1 MTTSRDRGT
10 GETLSAADA
19 PLPAVDWLG
28 AIARDAEALEAAARA
43 AGPDAAV
50 PGCPGWT
57 VTDLLEHIGSVLYR
71 ASLIIGE
78 RRERRPHR
86 SETTALPGDP
96 FGWYDK
102 GRTAI
107 VPVLQAADPAA
118 DYWTFRGPNPL
129 RWWLRRLANETA
141 IHRVDAEQ
149 AAGWDV
155 AVDAAFAA
163 DGVDEKL
170 ETYLPVI
177 ARQQPPEQPV
187 TVALRAD
194 DVGSAWTVTV
204 GDEVTVVRHE
214 EPAASTVAAEA
225 ADLYL
230 WLWQRAPD
238 DRVEVVGD
246 AAAVDALRAA
256 ARV

>member
-1 MTTSRDRGT
+1 M
-10 GETLSAADA
+10 
-19 PLPAVDWLG
+19 
-28 AIARDAEALEAAARA
+28 
-43 AGPDAAV
+43 

-57 VTDLLEHIGSVLYR
+57 VTDVLEHVGSVLYR

-78 RRERRPHR
+78 RRERRPYR
-86 SETTALPGDP
+86 SETTAPPGDP
-96 FGWYDK
+96 FAWYEK
-102 GRTAI
+102 GRAAI
-107 VPVLQAADPAA
+107 LPVLRAADPSV
-118 DYWTFRGPNPL
+118 DYRTFRGPNPL

-141 IHRVDAEQ
+141 VHRVDAEQ
-149 AAGWDV
+149 AAGWDS
-155 AVDAAFAA
+155 AIGAAFAA
-163 DGVDEKL
+163 DGIDEKL

-177 ARQQPPEQPV
+177 ARQRSPERPV

-204 GDEVTVVRHE
+204 GEEVAVVQHV
-214 EPAASTVAAEA
+214 EPAEATVAAAA

-238 DRVEVVGD
+238 ERVETVGD
-246 AAAVDALRAA
+246 AAAVHALRAA

>member
-1 MTTSRDRGT
+1 
-10 GETLSAADA
+10 
-19 PLPAVDWLG
+19 
-28 AIARDAEALEAAARA
+28 
-43 AGPDAAV
+43 
-50 PGCPGWT
+50 
-57 VTDLLEHIGSVLYR
+57 LLEHTGSVLYR

-86 SETTALPGDP
+86 SETTAPPGDP
-96 FGWYDK
+96 FGWYEK
-102 GRTAI
+102 GREAI
-107 VPVLQAADPAA
+107 IPVLRAADPAA

-129 RWWLRRLANETA
+129 RWWLRRLAAETA
-141 IHRVDAEQ
+141 VHRVDAEQ

-163 DGVDEKL
+163 DGIDEKL

-177 ARQQPPEQPV
+177 ARQQPLERSA
-187 TVALRAD
+187 TVVLRAD

-204 GDEVTVVRHE
+204 GDEVAVVRRAA
-214 EPAASTVAAEA
+214 PAEATVAAPA

-238 DRVEVVGD
+238 NRVSVSGDATAVEV
-246 AAAVDALRAA
+246 LRGA

>member
-1 MTTSRDRGT
+1 LI
-10 GETLSAADA
+10 E
-19 PLPAVDWLG
+19 VDWFAALEH
-28 AIARDAEALEAAARA
+28 DTEALEVAARA
-43 AGPDAAV
+43 AGPDATV

-57 VTDLLEHIGSVLYR
+57 VTDVLEHTGSVLYR

-86 SETTALPGDP
+86 SETTAPPGDP
-96 FGWYDK
+96 FGWYEK
-102 GRTAI
+102 GRGAI
-107 VPVLQAADPAA
+107 IPVLRAADPTA

-129 RWWLRRLANETA
+129 RWWLRRLASETA
-141 IHRVDAEQ
+141 VHRVDAEQ

-155 AVDAAFAA
+155 AVDPAFAA
-163 DGVDEKL
+163 DGIDEKL

-177 ARQQPPEQPV
+177 ARQQPLERSV
-187 TVALRAD
+187 TVVLRAD

-204 GDEVTVVRHE
+204 GDEVTVARRE
-214 EPAASTVAAEA
+214 EPAAATVAASA

-238 DRVEVVGD
+238 GRVSVSGDATAVEV
-246 AAAVDALRAA
+246 LRGA

>member
-1 MTTSRDRGT
+1 MNAA
-10 GETLSAADA
+10 ET
-19 PLPAVDWLG
+19 PTPAVDWLE
-28 AIARDAEALEAAARA
+28 AIARDVEALEVAARA

-57 VTDLLEHIGSVLYR
+57 VTDVLEHVGSVLYR

-78 RRERRPHR
+78 RREHRPHR
-86 SETTALPGDP
+86 SETTAPPGDP
-96 FGWYDK
+96 FAWCGK
-102 GRTAI
+102 GRAAI
-107 VPVLQAADPAA
+107 LPVLRAADPSV

-141 IHRVDAEQ
+141 VHRVDTEQ
-149 AAGWDV
+149 AAGWDS
-155 AVDAAFAA
+155 AIGAAFAA
-163 DGVDEKL
+163 DGIDEKL

-177 ARQQPPEQPV
+177 ASQRSPRPV

-204 GDEVTVVRHE
+204 AEKVTVVRQE
-214 EPAASTVAAEA
+214 EPAEATVAAAA

-238 DRVEVVGD
+238 ERVGVVGD
-246 AAAVDALRAA
+246 AAAVEALRAA

>member
-1 MTTSRDRGT
+1 MD
-10 GETLSAADA
+10 AAA
-19 PLPAVDWLG
+19 TPPRVVDWLA
-28 AIARDAEALEAAARA
+28 AIARDAEALEVAARA

-57 VTDLLEHIGSVLYR
+57 VTDLLEHTGSVLYR

-86 SETTALPGDP
+86 SETTAPPGDP
-96 FGWYDK
+96 FGWYEQ
-102 GRTAI
+102 GRAAI
-107 VPVLQAADPAA
+107 VVVLQKADPSA

-141 IHRVDAEQ
+141 VHRVDAEQ
-149 AAGWDV
+149 AAGWDAV
-155 AVDAAFAA
+155 VDAAFAA
-163 DGVDEKL
+163 DGIDEKL

-177 ARQQPPEQPV
+177 ARQHPPERPV
-187 TVALRAD
+187 TVGLRAD
-194 DVGSAWTVTV
+194 DVGAAWTVTV
-204 GDEVTVVRHE
+204 GDDVTVVPRA
-214 EPAASTVAAEA
+214 EPAEATVVAVA

-238 DRVEVVGD
+238 ERVEVVGD